1 MRALG
6 WIVALVAIGAAV
18 FFWRQGEDLKSR
30 LAGLAE
36 TTSARNADL
45 ARLQEIDGKLSDLDR
60 GFSRGLNGQDMIA
73 RDFAKLATGPDQAE
87 LRAAIEKRLA
97 ALKTDLEG
105 PAKLVRGWFL
115 AIEPLDFKLDPARV
129 TDEANAAFLAGID
142 ADAAYTKRPSGLR
155 YKVLKALPAGRQ
167 PTPDDEITVNYRGT
181 FIDGTEFDSSFARNM
196 PAIFRLSGLIP
207 GWVEGIPLMKE
218 GESFQFVLPYD
229 LAYGVAG
236 RGPIP
241 PRQTLV
247 FQVDLIRVGK

>member
-36 TTSARNADL
+36 AASARNAGL
-45 ARLQEIDGKLSDLDR
+45 ARLEEIDGRLNDLDR
-60 GFSRGLNGQDMIA
+60 GFSRGLNAQDWLV
-73 RDFAKLATGPDQAE
+73 RNFAALKTGPDQTAQ
-87 LRAAIEKRLA
+87 RAAIDQRLA
-97 ALKTDLEG
+97 ALKSDLEG
-105 PAKLVRGWFL
+105 PAKLVRTWFL
-115 AIEPLDFKLDPARV
+115 ALEPPDFKLDPALV
-129 TDEANAAFLAGID
+129 TDQANAAFLAGID
-142 ADAAYTKRPSGLR
+142 ADPAYTKLPSGLR

-167 PTPDDEITVNYRGT
+167 PTAADAVTVHYRGT
-181 FIDGTEFDSSFARNM
+181 FIDGTEFDSSFARKE
-196 PAIFRLSGLIP
+196 PATFTLSGLIP

-229 LAYGVAG
+229 LAYGAAG
-236 RGPIP
+236 RGAIP

-247 FQVDLIRVGK
+247 FQVDLLKVGP